1 MLYIALLVL
10 HIFVACMT
18 VVACVYSSYAI
29 LREKYRF
36 MHVLAI
42 AIALFAAVE
51 TVTGFM
57 LAVLSPTVTPAYV
70 SSHLTLYL
78 AVCLLMEAA
87 IALGTRRVWI
97 G

>member
-1 MLYIALLVL
+1 MFYTLLLSV
-10 HIFVACMT
+10 HIIVACMT
-18 VVACVYSSYAI
+18 VVACVYSAYAI
-29 LREKYRF
+29 LRERYRF

-42 AIALFAAVE
+42 AIAFFATIE
-51 TVTGFM
+51 TITGFM
-57 LAVLSPTVTPAYV
+57 LAVVSPTATPAYV

-78 AVCLLMEAA
+78 TVCLLMEAA